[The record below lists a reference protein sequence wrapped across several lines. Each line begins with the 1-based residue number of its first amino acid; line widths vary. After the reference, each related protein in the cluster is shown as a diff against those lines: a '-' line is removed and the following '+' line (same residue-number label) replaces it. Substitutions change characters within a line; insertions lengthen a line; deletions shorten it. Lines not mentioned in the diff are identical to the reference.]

1 MDARFTIVG
10 LGEALFDLFP
20 SGAILGGAPLNVA
33 FHAHQLL
40 GRANGRGVVA
50 SRVGQDALG
59 RQIADALK
67 SRGMTADYLQADP
80 DKPTGQVY
88 VAVDDKGQ
96 PTFEIVKDV
105 AWDWLQFD
113 FDLEDL
119 SRRCDAICFGTLAQ
133 RNGQSRNTIYRV
145 LTTATRAVR
154 MFDMNLRQQFYDRQ
168 ILLRS
173 CEMSTA
179 VKLNDQELPIVS
191 RQLALGVADAEPG
204 ARAAQDAAVT
214 ALLKR
219 FPNVKLVAL
228 TRGAQGTVL
237 YTGQARH
244 ESAPV
249 SYPMSE
255 RADAVGAGDACS
267 AGLLAG
273 MVLRLPLEKT
283 LALANHAGAFVAS
296 QPGATPTLPDAVLRL
311 ASV

>member
-40 GRANGRGVVA
+40 ASSKGRGVAA

-59 RQIADALK
+59 RQIADELK
-67 SRGMTADYLQADP
+67 TRGMTADYLQADP

-88 VAVDDKGQ
+88 VSVDDKGQ

-105 AWDWLQFD
+105 AWDWMQFD

-133 RNGQSRNTIYRV
+133 RNGQSRNTIYRA
-145 LTTATRAVR
+145 LTTAARAVR
-154 MFDMNLRQQFYDRQ
+154 MFDVNLRQQYYDRQ

-173 CEMSTA
+173 CEMSSA

-191 RQLALGVADAEPG
+191 RQLALGVADAKPG
-204 ARAAQDAAVT
+204 DRATQDAAVT
-214 ALLKR
+214 ALMKR

-237 YTGQARH
+237 YTGNARH
-244 ESAPV
+244 ESEPV
-249 SYPMSE
+249 SYPMAE
-255 RADAVGAGDACS
+255 KADAVGAGDACS
-267 AGLLAG
+267 AGLLTG
-273 MVLRLPLEKT
+273 MVLRLAIEKT

-311 ASV
+311 ASA

>member
-40 GRANGRGVVA
+40 SRVNGRGVTA

-59 RQIADALK
+59 RQIADELK
-67 SRGMTADYLQADP
+67 TRGMTADYLQGDP

-88 VAVDDKGQ
+88 VSVDDKGQ

-105 AWDWLQFD
+105 AWDWMQFD

-133 RNGQSRNTIYRV
+133 RNGQSRNTIYRA

-154 MFDMNLRQQFYDRQ
+154 MFDVNLRQQYYDRQ

-191 RQLALGVADAEPG
+191 RQLALGVAEAKPG
-204 ARAAQDAAVT
+204 DRATQDAAVT
-214 ALLKR
+214 ALMKR

-237 YTGQARH
+237 YTGNARH
-244 ESAPV
+244 ESEPV
-249 SYPMSE
+249 SYPMAE
-255 RADAVGAGDACS
+255 KADAVGAGDACS
-267 AGLLAG
+267 AGLLTG
-273 MVLRLPLEKT
+273 MVLRLPIEKT

-296 QPGATPTLPDAVLRL
+296 RPGATPTLPDAVLRM
-311 ASV
+311 ASA